1 MSALSGR
8 EDSQVSRQQV
18 RPIRG
23 RRFARYTLVITLGVA
38 SVCAGACRDS
48 ASTSR
53 ATSTVKSQPS
63 SSGDVAPGETP
74 AGAQFAAWLTA
85 FNAGNRDALVAYHQK
100 HFPYEVASDD
110 VQGIDRELG
119 LSQGTGG
126 FELKKPVKPTAT
138 SIVAILKERR
148 SEQFALASME
158 VDAAAP
164 HRVVRF
170 EIHPIPT
177 PAEFLPPEQRAS
189 RQVDEV
195 PVRSPGDETPAAR
208 QFSAWL
214 TTFNSG
220 DLSAMLA
227 YHQQHFPYEVAS
239 DDVRGIHR
247 EFGLSTGTGGFE
259 LKKPETPTPTSIVA
273 ILKERSSD
281 QFARASMEVD
291 AAAPHRVVRFEI
303 HPITTPPELR
313 PHLTEAELL
322 AALRAELEKQAAAD
336 MFSGAVIVA
345 KNGKPIFAEAY
356 GFADRAK
363 QIKNTLDTRFRIGSM
378 NKMFTA
384 VATLQLVQAKKLA
397 LTDPL
402 AKALPKYANQ
412 NLANKVT
419 IHHLL
424 THTGGTGDI
433 FGPEY
438 DKQRLEL
445 RTLAD
450 YVKLYGARDLAF
462 EPGAK
467 MEYSNYGFLLLGVV
481 IEAVSKQTYFDY
493 VEKRVFKP
501 AGMTSTSSPMEDKA
515 TEPNRSIGYMRGP
528 KPGSQP
534 NTDMLPIRATSAGGG
549 DSTAKD
555 LLAFANALTRN
566 KLLDA
571 EHTKLLT
578 TGKVDMGPNVKY
590 AYGFVDSV
598 QDGRRCVG
606 HGGGFPGMNGQLT
619 ICDDGYTIVVL
630 ANLDPPA
637 AGRIEKFVL
646 ARLPTK

>member
-1 MSALSGR
+1 MTGLSGR
-8 EDSQVSRQQV
+8 NDSQVTGQPARA
-18 RPIRG
+18 IRG
-23 RRFARYTLVITLGVA
+23 RRFARYTLVITLGLA
-38 SVCAGACRDS
+38 SMCAGACRDS
-48 ASTSR
+48 ASRSQM
-53 ATSTVKSQPS
+53 TSTVKPQPPS
-63 SSGDVAPGETP
+63 IGDVPAGETA

-85 FNAGNRDALVAYHQK
+85 FNAGDRDALVAYHQK

-110 VQGIDRELG
+110 VHGIDRELG

-126 FELKKPVKPTAT
+126 FDLKKPVKPTPT

-158 VDAAAP
+158 VDPAAP

-177 PAEFLPPEQRAS
+177 PAEFLSPAERKS
-189 RQVDEV
+189 RQVDDGSA
-195 PVRSPGDETPAAR
+195 RSPGDGTPAAQ
-208 QFSAWL
+208 QFAAWL
-214 TTFNSG
+214 TAFNSG
-220 DLSAMLA
+220 DLSAMVA

-247 EFGLSTGTGGFE
+247 EFALSAGTGGFE
-259 LKKPETPTPTSIVA
+259 LKKPENPTSTSIVA

-291 AAAPHRVVRFEI
+291 AKAPHRVVRFEI
-303 HPITTPPELR
+303 HPIPTPPELR
-313 PHLTEAELL
+313 PHMSEAEVL

-363 QIKNTLDTRFRIGSM
+363 QSKNTLDTRFRIGSM

-397 LTDPL
+397 VTDAL
-402 AKALPKYANQ
+402 AKALPMYPNQ
-412 NLANKVT
+412 NLAKKAT

-438 DKQRLEL
+438 EKRRLDL

-450 YVKLYGARDLAF
+450 YVKLYGARDVAF

-481 IEAVSKQTYFDY
+481 IEAVSKQSYFDY
-493 VEKRVFKP
+493 VEKRVFQP

-515 TEPNRSIGYMRGP
+515 TEANRAIGYTRGP
-528 KPGSQP
+528 KAGRQP

-590 AYGFVDSV
+590 AYGFVESV
-598 QDGRRCVG
+598 QDGRRCFG

-637 AGRIEKFVL
+637 AGRIEQFVL

>member
-1 MSALSGR
+1 MSSKA
-8 EDSQVSRQQV
+8 
-18 RPIRG
+18 
-23 RRFARYTLVITLGVA
+23 
-38 SVCAGACRDS
+38 
-48 ASTSR
+48 
-53 ATSTVKSQPS
+53 KSQTPATGEVS
-63 SSGDVAPGETP
+63 AAETP
-74 AGAQFAAWLTA
+74 AGRQLAAWLTA
-85 FNAGNRDALVAYHQK
+85 FNTGDRGALVAYHEQ

-110 VQGIDRELG
+110 VHGIDRELG

-126 FELKKPVKPTAT
+126 FELKKPVNPTPT

-148 SEQFALASME
+148 SEQFALASMD

-177 PAEFLPPEQRAS
+177 PVEFLSPKERTS
-189 RQVDEV
+189 LQVDDAALR
-195 PVRSPGDETPAAR
+195 PLIDGTPAAR
-208 QFSAWL
+208 QFAAWL
-214 TTFNSG
+214 TAFNSG
-220 DLSAMLA
+220 DLSALLA

-239 DDVRGIHR
+239 DDVHGIHR
-247 EFGLSTGTGGFE
+247 EFGLSQGTGGFD

-273 ILKERSSD
+273 ILKERRSD

-303 HPITTPPELR
+303 HPIPTPKELR
-313 PHLTEAELL
+313 PHMSEAEVLV
-322 AALRAELEKQAAAD
+322 ALRAELEKQTAAD
-336 MFSGAVIVA
+336 TFSGAVIVA
-345 KNGKPIFAEAY
+345 KNGTPIFAEAY
-356 GFADRAK
+356 GFADRDK
-363 QIKNTLDTRFRIGSM
+363 HIKNTLDTRFRIGSM

-402 AKALPKYANQ
+402 SKALPKYPNQ
-412 NLANKVT
+412 NLAKKAT

-424 THTGGTGDI
+424 THTGGTGDF
-433 FGPEY
+433 FGPEF
-438 DKQRLEL
+438 DKHRLEL

-467 MEYSNYGFLLLGVV
+467 LEYSNYGFLLLGVV

-493 VEKRVFKP
+493 VAEHVFKP
-501 AGMTSTSSPMEDKA
+501 AGMTSTSSPMEDKT

-528 KPGSQP
+528 KAGWQP
-534 NTDMLPIRATSAGGG
+534 NTDTLPMRATSAGGG
-549 DSTAKD
+549 DSTVKD
-555 LLAFANALTRN
+555 LLAFANAVTSN

-578 TGKVDMGPNVKY
+578 TGKVEMGGPTTKY
-590 AYGFVDSV
+590 AYGFMESIE
-598 QDGRRCVG
+598 DGRRCFG
-606 HGGGFPGMNGQLT
+606 HGGGAPGMNGQLT

-637 AGRIEKFVL
+637 AARIEHFVL
-646 ARLPTK
+646 ARLPMK